1 MTRRWQA
8 RSAEL
13 PPHHRAGG
21 SVRTAHPERCR
32 WHTGSAAASAPIAI
46 QLTPCALRQ
55 SKAGLI
61 YFLEVALSLHL
72 TGGTLTKAGAQK
84 SQTNENYENVK
95 KVGGFISSKIVLK
108 RKDSMKIY

>member
-1 MTRRWQA
+1 MVW
-8 RSAEL
+8 
-13 PPHHRAGG
+13 
-21 SVRTAHPERCR
+21 
-32 WHTGSAAASAPIAI
+32 
-46 QLTPCALRQ
+46 
-55 SKAGLI
+55 AGLI

-84 SQTNENYENVK
+84 SWTNENYENVNNPLQLSILKPFHFQRK